1 MLAAERIARPPPEAS
16 GDSGNRRKWRAY
28 LAFQR
33 QHVSRYHPRVPAHRA
48 SSPLSLMF
56 DFALFATTEAA
67 AIDKP
72 VLPMVV
78 LGAIM
83 TITYVAIAFDWV
95 HKSVAALT
103 GALVAVSAALWFGVF
118 RDEAG
123 HSAYDRAVH
132 DIIGHDIGVIGVIVG
147 TSVLVEIAGRSGLFH
162 FLAIKIV
169 KQTAGDPG
177 RLLFFLMLATLTFV
191 TFLTI
196 APGTLIMISLTLVVT
211 KELNLPPKPYV
222 MAVAIGANSG
232 ALMTFASGIC
242 TLMLGTAGNLPYVQ
256 FFQVSTP
263 MALISAWITYEI
275 IRRYYRAD
283 LVSTVPAEQRL
294 QTVAAFDEWALVKD
308 RRSFYRS
315 ALILAGTI
323 LGFAFSQ
330 RLGVGLDFIAFAGGT
345 IALLLSGIYPDE
357 AIKKVNWSMI
367 LFFVGLFV
375 IIGSVQE
382 TGLLEWQANKMI
394 SLSGGNTTVTMLIM
408 AVFVLVLSGI
418 VDNIP
423 VAATLIP
430 IVRAMET
437 QGVPGEPLWWAL
449 IIAANLG
456 GNSTPIGSVSSVIA
470 LNALEKE
477 RQIKIGWGEFLRV
490 GGTVLLVQGIVAL
503 AYLYAFAHWNLF
515 PTRPS

>member
-1 MLAAERIARPPPEAS
+1 MIE
-16 GDSGNRRKWRAY
+16 
-28 LAFQR
+28 
-33 QHVSRYHPRVPAHRA
+33 
-48 SSPLSLMF
+48 PL
-56 DFALFATTEAA
+56 LFAAA
-67 AIDKP
+67 LAGSDDVAKP
-72 VLPMVV
+72 FLPMIV

-83 TITYVAIAFDWV
+83 SLTFVAIAFDWV

-103 GALVAVSAALWFGVF
+103 GALVAVGAAMALGVF
-118 RDEAG
+118 KDEAG

-147 TSVLVEIAGRSGLFH
+147 TSVLVEIASRSGLFH

-169 KQTAGDPG
+169 KQTQGDPQK
-177 RLLFFLMLATLTFV
+177 LLLMLMMATMAFV

-196 APGTLIMISLTLVVT
+196 APGTLIMVSLALVVT
-211 KELNLPPKPYV
+211 RELNLPAKPYII
-222 MAVAIGANSG
+222 AVAIVANSG

-242 TLMLGTAGNLPYVQ
+242 TLMLGTAGSLPYSH
-256 FFQVSTP
+256 FFIVSTP
-263 MALISAWITYEI
+263 MALISGWSAYLV

-283 LVSTVPAEQRL
+283 FVSTMDPGERVRK
-294 QTVAAFDEWALVKD
+294 VAAFDEWALVKD
-308 RRSFYRS
+308 RRMFYRC
-315 ALILAGTI
+315 AILLGATI
-323 LGFAFSQ
+323 LGFATAQ

-345 IALLLSGIYPDE
+345 AALLLSGIYPDE

-382 TGLLEWQANKMI
+382 TGLLAWQANQMI
-394 SLSGGNTTVTMLIM
+394 DLAEGNAM
-408 AVFVLVLSGI
+408 AVLLLLTAFAMVMSGV

-430 IVRAMET
+430 VVRSMEA
-437 QGVPGEPLWWAL
+437 QGIPGEPLWWAL
-449 IIAANLG
+449 VLTCNLG

-477 RQIKIGWGEFLRV
+477 RQVRVGWGEFFKV
-490 GGTVLLVQGIVAL
+490 GGTILLIQTIAVF
-503 AYLYAFAHWNLF
+503 AYLIVFQSFGLF
-515 PTRPS
+515 PMRPG